1 MKSKKTIIAG
11 LTAIIFISSF
21 AVYSN
26 NNSSVYANI
35 NKSILIK
42 TDMEYITG
50 NCLRGDKI
58 YCEMEKIAN
67 NAIKGDIESVVLSME
82 KLENKDNAV
91 DSYPIDC
98 HGLAH
103 TIGKI
108 FFYHIG
114 LENSISKKNIC
125 TAGIYHGAFEQW
137 GTNSSIEAVKREIPF
152 LCESKDRI
160 SAAYRLCIHGTG
172 RALYRSYND
181 LKVGVDACTEAFI
194 KEEDDQ
200 ECFTGVLSS
209 HILME
214 FAKKNEIE
222 SEYFNKLLIDCL
234 KINEK
239 YQSTCISISVM
250 EFLKHKYLW
259 RMPINDLDQILNEL
273 YKYVEICE
281 NIDSPTKRACAHG
294 IGNSTV
300 EVIAGFKSEFFKK
313 DSNKNMETTVK
324 SEFKVVNKD
333 DILKSI
339 RVCNNFKGELMGSCV
354 SGAAGWVLGHFSD
367 VNLAD
372 ELCSYAK
379 TNPMC
384 LNFKNNIISYTKL
397 N

>member
-11 LTAIIFISSF
+11 LAAIIIFITSF

-82 KLENKDNAV
+82 KLENRDNAV

-152 LCESKDRI
+152 LCESKDKI
-160 SAAYRLCIHGTG
+160 SAAYRLCIHGAG

-222 SEYFNKLLIDCL
+222 SEYLNKLLID
-234 KINEK
+234 
-239 YQSTCISISVM
+239 
-250 EFLKHKYLW
+250 
-259 RMPINDLDQILNEL
+259 
-273 YKYVEICE
+273 
-281 NIDSPTKRACAHG
+281 
-294 IGNSTV
+294 
-300 EVIAGFKSEFFKK
+300 
-313 DSNKNMETTVK
+313 
-324 SEFKVVNKD
+324 
-333 DILKSI
+333 
-339 RVCNNFKGELMGSCV
+339 
-354 SGAAGWVLGHFSD
+354 
-367 VNLAD
+367 
-372 ELCSYAK
+372 
-379 TNPMC
+379 
-384 LNFKNNIISYTKL
+384 
-397 N
+397 